1 MDVCKLIRQ
10 VRREMENREA
20 FTGISAEPEEGIDE
34 VNCRQKNYNQSSRG
48 KGYSTRGISRNYQQ
62 GSNYHRSNISRGR
75 GNDLQGGN
83 VTKKV
88 GTNNNPNVQ
97 CLLCGLKCHKVA
109 TCRKLT
115 RAQELLRKDKQ
126 WYWNERRATRRNN
139 ASRYTKKHQ
148 INEVDEADSVNDE
161 DYQYKEENVNTDYK
175 GIEEIN
181 FPYSEFT
188 EEEDLTY
195 YNDN

>member
-1 MDVCKLIRQ
+1 M
-10 VRREMENREA
+10 
-20 FTGISAEPEEGIDE
+20 
-34 VNCRQKNYNQSSRG
+34 
-48 KGYSTRGISRNYQQ
+48 TRGISRIYQQ
-62 GSNYHRSNISRGR
+62 GSNYHRSNVSRGR
-75 GNDLQGGN
+75 GYDPQGGN
-83 VTKKV
+83 ATKKV
-88 GTNNNPNVQ
+88 GTNNNPDVQ
-97 CLLCGLKCHKVA
+97 CLLCGLKGHKVA

-126 WYWNERRATRRNN
+126 RYSNERRATGRNN

-148 INEVDEADSVNDE
+148 INKVDETNSVNDE
-161 DYQYKEENVNTDYK
+161 DYQYVEEDVNTDHK

-188 EEEDLTY
+188 EGEDLAY

>member
-1 MDVCKLIRQ
+1 
-10 VRREMENREA
+10 MENREA
-20 FTGISAEPEEGIDE
+20 FTGISAEPEEGIDK
-34 VNCRQKNYNQSSRG
+34 VNWRQKDYNQASRG
-48 KGYSTRGISRNYQQ
+48 KGYLTRGISRSYQQ
-62 GSNYHRSNISRGR
+62 GSNYHHSNVSRGR
-75 GNDLQGGN
+75 GYDLQGGN
-83 VTKKV
+83 AAKKV
-88 GTNNNPNVQ
+88 GTNNNPDVQ
-97 CLLCGLKCHKVA
+97 CLLCGLKGLKVA

-126 WYWNERRATRRNN
+126 WYWSERRTAGRNN

-148 INEVDEADSVNDE
+148 INEVDEVNSVNDE
-161 DYQYKEENVNTDYK
+161 DYQYDEENVNTDYE

-188 EEEDLTY
+188 EEEDLAY

>member
-1 MDVCKLIRQ
+1 M
-10 VRREMENREA
+10 
-20 FTGISAEPEEGIDE
+20 
-34 VNCRQKNYNQSSRG
+34 
-48 KGYSTRGISRNYQQ
+48 KG
-62 GSNYHRSNISRGR
+62 
-75 GNDLQGGN
+75 
-83 VTKKV
+83 
-88 GTNNNPNVQ
+88 
-97 CLLCGLKCHKVA
+97 HKVV

-126 WYWNERRATRRNN
+126 QYWNERRATGRNN
-139 ASRYTKKHQ
+139 ASRYTKNHQ
-148 INEVDEADSVNDE
+148 INEVDEANSVNDE
-161 DYQYKEENVNTDYK
+161 DYQYDEENVNTDYK

>member
-1 MDVCKLIRQ
+1 M
-10 VRREMENREA
+10 
-20 FTGISAEPEEGIDE
+20 
-34 VNCRQKNYNQSSRG
+34 
-48 KGYSTRGISRNYQQ
+48 KG
-62 GSNYHRSNISRGR
+62 HE
-75 GNDLQGGN
+75 
-83 VTKKV
+83 
-88 GTNNNPNVQ
+88 
-97 CLLCGLKCHKVA
+97 VA

-126 WYWNERRATRRNN
+126 WYWNERRTAGRNN

-148 INEVDEADSVNDE
+148 INEVDEANSVNDG
-161 DYQYKEENVNTDYK
+161 DYQYDEENVNTDYK

-188 EEEDLTY
+188 EEEDLAY